1 MKFEL
6 FLNKKQIVHPDFF
19 CFSHNDRK
27 DVLIIGIKDPL
38 SDELKLMMKSLKKK
52 PIK

>member
-1 MKFEL
+1 MRFEL
-6 FLNKKQIVHPDFF
+6 FLNKRQIVHPEFV

-27 DVLIIGIKDPL
+27 DVLIIGIQEPL
-38 SDELKLMMKSLKKK
+38 SKELDLMMESLKKK